1 MLQQS
6 DYDSIGVVATHC
18 DTRKLVIAENEALN
32 FDLKELYCDF
42 WNDLIIIWEEIN
54 AYILAVAEC
63 EADPECSTPPTPPE
77 NYLYKLRLINGGTY
91 QNCNSKERRFE
102 GVKRVLLYY
111 SYSRYVILNGF
122 NDTPTGVV
130 QKINEFSLPTP
141 IKDLQAYADKYRNMG
156 YASFKDTV
164 GYLCANRDYFTW
176 TDCKLCGCG
185 CSKCSGTKAKGYGLK
200 GRTIT
205 KDV

>member
-6 DYDSIGVVATHC
+6 DYNSIGIVATHC
-18 DTRKLVIAENEALN
+18 DTRKLTIAENEALN

-42 WNDLIIIWEEIN
+42 WNDLVTMWEEVI
-54 AYILAVAEC
+54 AYQIALAEC
-63 EADPECSTPPTPPE
+63 EANPECTTPPTEPD
-77 NYLYKLRLINGGTY
+77 NYTYKLNLLNGGTY
-91 QNCNSKERRFE
+91 LNCGGKERRFE
-102 GVKRVLLYY
+102 GVKKVLAYY
-111 SYSRYVILNGF
+111 SYSRYIILNGF

-130 QKINEFSLPTP
+130 HKTNEFSLPTP
-141 IKDLQAYADKYRNMG
+141 VKDLQAFADKYRNMG
-156 YASFKDTV
+156 FASFKDTV

-185 CSKCSGTKAKGYGLK
+185 CSKCSGTIAKGYGLK